1 MTDPVRYDREGDVA
15 LITVANPPVNA
26 LGHAVRQG
34 LVAAIERFEADDA
47 RIAVILGEGRLFIGG
62 ADISEFGKPPADPWL
77 PDVVNRIEAA
87 TKPVVAAIHGAALG
101 GGLEVALGC
110 HYRVALPG
118 TKLGLPE
125 VTLGILP
132 GAGGTQRTPRLTG
145 LPKALEMIT
154 SGTPVDPKTAQE
166 IGLIDRVGEGDARSA
181 GLAYA
186 RDLLEQGAERRPVGA
201 LPKPAADADAV
212 AATEATLQKT
222 AKGLVSPFHAMK
234 AVVAASEMEIDAGLA
249 EERRLFNELMETPQR
264 EGLIHAFFLERKVS
278 QLPEIDGVAPREL
291 SKAGVIGGGTMGAG
305 IATAALLAGLTV
317 TLIERDDEAA
327 AKARGTI
334 EKNLAGAV
342 KRGKLTEAKRD
353 AILSD
358 AFATSTDYSALS
370 DADLAIEAVF
380 ESMEV
385 KKEVFGQLD
394 AVMKPGAVLATNTSY
409 LDIDEIAGSTSRPAD
424 VIGLHFFSPAHV
436 MKLLEVVVAD
446 KTANDVTATA
456 FALAKKLRKIA
467 VRAGVCDGF
476 IGNRILSHYRGAAD
490 RMVLEGASPYQV
502 DSALKDFGFA
512 MGPYA
517 VADLAGLDIGFMTRQ
532 RKEATRDPRDVVPT
546 WADELY
552 HMGRLGQKTGRG
564 YYIYEGGART
574 GEPDP
579 EVEALVA
586 QAREAAGVTPRS
598 FTDGEIQRRYMAAMV
613 NEGARVVGEG
623 IAQRPL
629 DVDAVK
635 LFGYGF
641 PRYRGG
647 PMKWADMTG
656 LAGLLDDIRAWEKD
670 DPYFWAPAPLL
681 EQLVSD
687 NTNFD
692 SLNGWER

>member
-15 LITVANPPVNA
+15 FLTIDNPPVNA
-26 LGHAVRQG
+26 LGHAVRAG

-47 RIAVILGEGRLFIGG
+47 RIAVVLGDGRLFLGG
-62 ADISEFGKPPADPWL
+62 ADISEFGKPPRDPWL
-77 PDVVNRIEAA
+77 PEVVNRIEAC

-101 GGLEVALGC
+101 GGLEIALGC

-145 LPKALEMIT
+145 IARALDMVTTGAPVTPEEALEM
-154 SGTPVDPKTAQE
+154 
-166 IGLIDRVGEGDARSA
+166 GLIDRVGEGDARA
-181 GLAYA
+181 EGLAYA
-186 RDLLEQGAERRPVGA
+186 TELMEAGAGPRPVGQ
-201 LPKPAADADAV
+201 LPRPAADADAV
-212 AATEATLQKT
+212 AATETRLAKT
-222 AKGLVSPFHAMK
+222 AKGLVAPQHA
-234 AVVAASEMEIDAGLA
+234 ARAVAASAEHDIEAGLA
-249 EERRLFNELMETPQR
+249 EERRLFDELMRTPQR

-278 QLPEIDGVAPREL
+278 NLPEIKGVAPREIAH
-291 SKAGVIGGGTMGAG
+291 AGVIGGGTMGAG
-305 IATAALLAGLTV
+305 IATAALLSGLTV
-317 TLIERDDEAA
+317 TLVERDAA
-327 AKARGTI
+327 AAETARGTI
-334 EKNLAGAV
+334 GKNLAAAV
-342 KRGKLTEAKRD
+342 KRGKLSEPKRD
-353 AILSD
+353 AILSE
-358 AFATSTDYSALS
+358 ALKTVTDYGALA

-380 ESMEV
+380 ESMDV
-385 KKEVFGQLD
+385 KKDVFARLD

-409 LDIDEIAGSTSRPAD
+409 LDIDEIAAMTKRPAD

-446 KTANDVTATA
+446 KTAPEVTATA
-456 FALAKKLRKIA
+456 FALAKRLRKIA

-490 RMVLEGASPYQV
+490 RLVLAGASPYQV
-502 DSALKDFGFA
+502 DLALTEFGFA

-517 VADLAGLDIGFMTRQ
+517 VADLAGLDIGFMTRE
-532 RKEATRDPRDVVPT
+532 RKAATRDPRDVVPT

-564 YYIYEGGART
+564 YYLYAEGSRM

-579 EVEALVA
+579 EVEALVSR
-586 QAREAAGVTPRS
+586 AREAAGVTPRD
-598 FTDGEIQRRYMAAMV
+598 FTDAEIVRRYMAAMV
-613 NEGARVVGEG
+613 NEGARVVDEG

-641 PRYRGG
+641 PRHRGG
-647 PMKWADMTG
+647 PMKWADMEG
-656 LAGLLDDIRAWEKD
+656 LEALLIDIRSWEKD
-670 DPYFWAPAPLL
+670 DPFFWAPAPLL
-681 EQLVSD
+681 ERLVAE
-687 NTNFD
+687 NRNFD
-692 SLNGWER
+692 SLNG